1 MILNNYWNFIVGA
14 TNQSWYSVEG
24 SYSVTTSFGCKNTS
38 GMDLAVCVGGYGLG
52 SEEQTAL
59 GNAFMDQIREHALL
73 DVIVGS
79 GDTDPTPADYD
90 LDTDIT
96 SNITNYATSANIS
109 ADANGLHTVIT
120 VSGQNNTGS
129 SITIAEIGVIKRV
142 RSQIYHRSDDPMPDP
157 DEKCLFVR
165 HVLDSPKTVPN
176 GEGFNLT
183 FEWTEA

>member
-1 MILNNYWNFIVGA
+1 MILNNYWNFIIGA
-14 TNQSWYSVEG
+14 TNQSYYVTQGTE
-24 SYSVTTSFGCKNTS
+24 SVTTSFGCKNTS
-38 GMDLAVCVGGYGLG
+38 GMDLAVAVGGYGV
-52 SEEQTAL
+52 SSNEEL
-59 GNAFMDQIREHALL
+59 GNAFLDQIREHSLL
-73 DVIVGS
+73 DAIVGS
-79 GDTDPTPADYD
+79 GDTDPTPTDYD

-96 SNITNYATSANIS
+96 SSITNYAASANIS

-129 SITIAEIGVIKRV
+129 SITIAEIGVIKWV
-142 RSQIYHRSDDPMPDP
+142 HSVIYHRSDEPMPDP
-157 DEKCLFVR
+157 DNKCLFVR